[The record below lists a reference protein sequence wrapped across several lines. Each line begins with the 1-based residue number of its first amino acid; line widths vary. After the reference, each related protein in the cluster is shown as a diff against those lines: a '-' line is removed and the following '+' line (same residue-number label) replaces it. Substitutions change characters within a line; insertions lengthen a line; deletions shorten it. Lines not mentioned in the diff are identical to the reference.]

1 MTDHTLKDK
10 TTISLFWSFID
21 KFGQQVVNLV
31 SGIILLRILDPSEY
45 GLIGALTVFIAFS
58 NLLIDSG
65 FTRALLNRKSVS
77 DAEYST
83 VFFFNL
89 LLSITLYISLYIS
102 APFIAAIFHE
112 PRIEPISKVL
122 FLSLIFSGFSM
133 IHHTLLMKRGD
144 FKGLSKVNISALII
158 ATIVAIYMSL
168 NGYGVWALVTQS
180 VTYSFS
186 RSVFLWI
193 YSKWLPMIS
202 FNIKLLKS
210 FIKVGSK
217 LLITSIINAIFNNIY
232 PSLIAY
238 LYPHS
243 MNQVGYYSQAN
254 KYQNIPF
261 SILSDSFR
269 SVSLLVLTEIN
280 NQSARI
286 RRVLSKIMKSL
297 AFLSFPI
304 GMWLIIAAEAIFV
317 FLFKEKWLPAVQY
330 FQILCVAGIVSPFTY
345 ILNELFISSNRADYY
360 LGVEIARKIVLVS
373 LIVLLLNKGVTGL
386 AISWVLYT
394 YITLIIS
401 LILSKKVIKYSVSS
415 FVKDIFPYFII
426 ATISNTVA
434 YFASRNIDNR
444 LIFIFISGIIAVL
457 VYYLLCRI
465 FSLEMIKEIHHLI
478 KKKNFKIK
486 K

>member
-1 MTDHTLKDK
+1 MADQTLKDK
-10 TTISLFWSFID
+10 TTVSLFWSFIE
-21 KFGQQVVNLV
+21 KSGQQVVNLI
-31 SGIILLRILDPSEY
+31 SGIILMRILDPSEY
-45 GLIGALTVFIAFS
+45 GLIGALTIFIAFS
-58 NLLIDSG
+58 NILIDSG
-65 FTRALLNRKSVS
+65 FIRALLNRKSIS

-89 LLSITLYISLYIS
+89 LLSVILYLLLYIS
-102 APFIAAIFHE
+102 APFIADIFHE

-133 IHHTLLMKRGD
+133 IQHTLLMKRGD

-158 ATIVAIYMSL
+158 AAIVAIYMSL
-168 NGYGVWALVTQS
+168 NGYGVWALVMQS
-180 VTYSFS
+180 VTYSFT
-186 RSVFLWI
+186 RSAFLWI
-193 YSKWLPMIS
+193 YSKWVPMMS

-210 FIKVGSK
+210 FIELSSK
-217 LLITSIINAIFNNIY
+217 LLLTSIINAIFNNIY

-304 GMWLIIAAEAIFV
+304 GMWLIIVAEALFV
-317 FLFKEKWLPAVQY
+317 FLFKDKWLPAVPY
-330 FQILCVAGIVSPFTY
+330 FQILCIAGIVSPFTY
-345 ILNELFISSNRADYY
+345 ILNELFISRNRADYY
-360 LGVEIARKIVLVS
+360 LGVEIARKIILVA
-373 LIVLLLNKGVTGL
+373 LIGLLLNKGVTGL

-401 LILSKKVIKYSVSS
+401 LILSNKVIKYSVSS
-415 FVKDIFPYFII
+415 FLKDIYPYFII
-426 ATISNTVA
+426 ATISTTFA
-434 YFASRNIDNR
+434 YFATMNIDNK
-444 LIFIFISGIIAVL
+444 LIFIVLSGIIVVL
-457 VYYLLCRI
+457 IYYLLCRI
-465 FSLEMIKEIHHLI
+465 FSLEMIKEMRHLI
-478 KKKNFKIK
+478 NKKRTKI
-486 K
+486 